1 MYTYTAACAYTLLP
15 VPYMTSVCTC
25 VASTLDEVCC
35 LSVWL
40 HQEGAANQADMLV
53 QEGSANQADVLV
65 LHGEQAVLPFDG
77 LLYVPHGWFYEV
89 L

>member
-1 MYTYTAACAYTLLP
+1 M
-15 VPYMTSVCTC
+15 
-25 VASTLDEVCC
+25 
-35 LSVWL
+35 
-40 HQEGAANQADMLV
+40 HQEGAANQADVLV
-53 QEGSANQADVLV
+53 QEGAANQADVLV